1 MPVGRGLVNDNQNW
15 SISVEWLKQKS
26 DGVNSGSV
34 RVPGKPD
41 LRTEFEQMNLILRGP
56 ISEDWTLSVLI
67 PRVEIHKRTISTGA
81 RTDLQGL
88 GDVTLYG
95 EYGGADLRWL
105 VGLSLP
111 TGEEAESPG
120 PGLVPP
126 SLLQLGTGTID
137 PILGVIWNGGDGV
150 GMDPYFD
157 LLAVLPFDD
166 SDAGLQVGQTFS
178 ARVGAIWNLDRP
190 ITPGVQIEALRR
202 EQDRLNGSYLGGTGG
217 TLWTLVPSLQFPL
230 GGGASA
236 RIAWRLPLDQ
246 DVNGMQLVPGEGI
259 VIEAGW
265 VF

>member
-1 MPVGRGLVNDNQNW
+1 V
-15 SISVEWLKQKS
+15 
-26 DGVNSGSV
+26 
-34 RVPGKPD
+34 
-41 LRTEFEQMNLILRGP
+41 
-56 ISEDWTLSVLI
+56 SEDWMLSVVI

-81 RTDLQGL
+81 RLDLQGL
-88 GDVTLYG
+88 GDVAVYG
-95 EYGGADLRWL
+95 EYGGSDLRWL

-111 TGEEAESPG
+111 TGDEAESPG
-120 PGLVPP
+120 SGIVPP

-137 PILGVIWNGGDGV
+137 PIIGLVWSRGDGA
-150 GMDPYFD
+150 GMDTYFD

-166 SDAGLQVGQTFS
+166 SDAGLQVGQSFS
-178 ARVGAIWNLDRP
+178 ARAGAIWNLSSP
-190 ITPGVQIEALRR
+190 ITPGLQVEALRR

-246 DVNGMQLVPGEGI
+246 DVNGTQLVPGQGI